1 MTTAVDTQILTIQ
14 ATQIR
19 AMMVEKDRK
28 VRVIMAL
35 MTPIP
40 AVIVAL
46 LVGGAM
52 ITAMTLREMITVMVL
67 KEKAAAVSRVR
78 PAKVIRAVKRAVA
91 RAQVLAAAE
100 AGGQFGRRK
109 VFPRLNLDG

>member
-1 MTTAVDTQILTIQ
+1 MTTAVDTPMPTIQ
-14 ATQIR
+14 ATAIR

-28 VRVIMAL
+28 VGAIMAL

-40 AVIVAL
+40 AVTVAH
-46 LVGGAM
+46 LVEGAM
-52 ITAMTLREMITVMVL
+52 ITAMTLREMITVVVL

-91 RAQVLAAAE
+91 RAQVLAAVV
-100 AGGQFGRRK
+100 GQFGRRK
-109 VFPRLNLDG
+109 VFLRLNLDG